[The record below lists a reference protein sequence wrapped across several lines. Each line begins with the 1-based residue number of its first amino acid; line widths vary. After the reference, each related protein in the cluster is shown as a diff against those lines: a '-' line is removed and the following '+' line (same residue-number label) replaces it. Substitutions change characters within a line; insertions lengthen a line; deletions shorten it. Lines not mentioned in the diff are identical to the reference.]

1 MVAPSAAGRWEWYF
15 ILALVA
21 AIFLAYQP
29 AWRAGFIW
37 DDDAHV
43 MPPDMRSWHGLWR
56 IWFEVG
62 AVQQYYPLL
71 HTFSWLEFPLF
82 GENPLGYHLVNI
94 GVHALNAVLL
104 WRLLRRLEVPG
115 AAWGA
120 AIFALH
126 PVMVESVAWITEIK
140 NTLSALFCFTATLAY
155 LRFEDDRRHSS
166 YALALGLFTAAVLSK
181 TTTAVL
187 PGVLL
192 VLAWWRRGKLDWRRD
207 WLPVLPF
214 VAVGAADGL
223 GVAWVEWKVIGA
235 QGSDFAFSWL
245 ERGLIAGRAAWF
257 YAWKIVWPAD
267 LLFFYPRWAISTSV
281 ATQWLYPLAALGVLA
296 GFWAL
301 RRWTRGPLAVALLFL
316 GMLLPIL
323 GFLNVYLFV
332 FSFVAD
338 HLQYLGGIALIAG
351 LAAGGAILG
360 RRLDPIAR
368 RAAAVALLGVLAVL
382 TWRQC
387 RMYRDEEMLYR
398 VTLAQNPDA
407 WLAHGNLGG
416 LLVKAGRNEEALGH
430 LTTARRFHP
439 EKIEINYNLGLALLR
454 LHRPAEAAPLFQD
467 VLKAKS
473 DDVESLGNLG
483 DALVQQNRLT
493 EAIPY
498 YERAVALRPDLAGVQ
513 NNLGNALLATGRLDQ
528 AVAHLD
534 QAVRLQPEDAEAHYN
549 LGLAL
554 AHLGRLPEAIAHD
567 EMALQLRPN
576 DAGAHL
582 NLGEA
587 LLQAG
592 RAAEAIPHFREAL
605 RLDPTMTEARQDL
618 EMALRGASRGP
629 LR

>member
-1 MVAPSAAGRWEWYF
+1 
-15 ILALVA
+15 
-21 AIFLAYQP
+21 
-29 AWRAGFIW
+29 
-37 DDDAHV
+37 
-43 MPPDMRSWHGLWR
+43 MRSWHGLWR

-104 WRLLRRLEVPG
+104 WRLLRRLRVPG

-140 NTLSALFCFTATLAY
+140 NTLSGMFCLAATLAY
-155 LRFEDDRRHSS
+155 LRFEDDRRRSS
-166 YALALGLFTAAVLSK
+166 YALALGLFTCAVLSK

-192 VLAWWRRGKLDWRRD
+192 VLAWWRRGRLDWRRD

-214 VAVGAADGL
+214 VAVGAVDGV

-235 QGSDFAFSWL
+235 QGSDFAFSL
-245 ERGLIAGRAAWF
+245 VERGLIAGRAAWF
-257 YAWKIVWPAD
+257 YAGKIVWPAD
-267 LLFFYPRWAISTSV
+267 LLFFYPRWTISTASL
-281 ATQWLYPLAALGVLA
+281 AQWLYPLAALAVLA
-296 GFWAL
+296 GGWLL
-301 RRWTRGPLAVALLFL
+301 RKRSRGPLAVVLLFV
-316 GMLLPIL
+316 GTLLPIL

-338 HLQYLGGIALIAG
+338 HLQYLGGIALITG
-351 LAAGGAILG
+351 LAAGGTLVGGRLG
-360 RRLDPIAR
+360 PIGR
-368 RAAAVALLGVLAVL
+368 QTTAVALVGLLAVL

-387 RMYRDEEMLYR
+387 RMYRDEELLYR

-416 LLVKAGRNEEALGH
+416 LLVKAGRNEEALEH
-430 LTTARRFHP
+430 LAIARGFHP
-439 EKIEINYNLGLALLR
+439 EKVEINYNLGLALLR
-454 LHRPAEAAPLFQD
+454 LHRPAEAALRFQD
-467 VLKAKS
+467 VVQAKPN
-473 DDVESLGNLG
+473 DVESLGNLG
-483 DALVQQNRLT
+483 DALVQQNRLA

-498 YERAVALRPDLAGVQ
+498 YERAVTLRPDLSGVQ
-513 NNLGNALLATGRLDQ
+513 NNLGNALLATGRLDL
-528 AVAHLD
+528 AVGHLE

-549 LGLAL
+549 LGLVL

-567 EMALQLRPN
+567 EAALRLKPA

-605 RLDPTMTEARQDL
+605 RLDPTMTEARQAL
-618 EMALRGASRGP
+618 EMAQRGAARGP